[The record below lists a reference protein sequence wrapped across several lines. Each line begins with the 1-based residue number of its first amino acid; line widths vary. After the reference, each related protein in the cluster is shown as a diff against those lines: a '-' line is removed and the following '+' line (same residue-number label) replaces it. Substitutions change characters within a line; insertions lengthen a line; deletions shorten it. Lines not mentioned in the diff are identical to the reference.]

1 MLVSADLVQVLRPL
15 RRLPIRMTVR
25 RAAQEE
31 GFGLIELL
39 FALVVLNVGIFAL
52 MASFQSGALA
62 VSRSASI
69 ANGTVVADKVMEV
82 YRDLKNCAIY
92 LRGTGTGT
100 DTAGL
105 PDGIPTSAS
114 TWYTAYQGDTA
125 AYANT
130 VNGASQTAYYSY
142 SSPPT
147 TAPQWVTEN
156 TPATGAVPAYCPSA
170 FPAAAGSL
178 STFRTSTGIDPTQ
191 AVQKVTGPDG
201 QSYPVFSYIVLLQ
214 ASGTGYTGGYVKRVT
229 VVVRDPRLTTRS
241 LARESSLFDP
251 NVAP

>member
-1 MLVSADLVQVLRPL
+1 MLVSADPPWVLRGQRP
-15 RRLPIRMTVR
+15 LPIPLTVR
-25 RAAQEE
+25 RLAQEE

-62 VSRSASI
+62 VSRASSTS
-69 ANGTVVADKVMEV
+69 NGTVVADKVMEV
-82 YRDLKNCAIY
+82 YHDLKNCAIY
-92 LRGTGTGT
+92 LHGNGTGT

-105 PDGIPTSAS
+105 PDGIPKSTS

-130 VNGASQTAYYSY
+130 VNGANQTTYYSY
-142 SSPPT
+142 TTPPT
-147 TAPQWVTEN
+147 SAPQWVTEY
-156 TPATGAVPAYCPSA
+156 TPATGAVPAYCSTG

-178 STFRTSTGIDPTQ
+178 STFKTSTGIDPTQ

-201 QSYPVFSYIVLLQ
+201 QTYPVFSYIVLLQ
-214 ASGTGYTGGYVKRVT
+214 AGGTGYTGGYVKRVT
-229 VVVRDPRLTTRS
+229 VSVRDPRLTTRT